1 MKKFCNELWMKIVY
15 ILIACLE
22 ADLRGRALDW
32 LYNCVEQDAMQSE
45 SGRYGRGSGRYHRE
59 RF

>member
-1 MKKFCNELWMKIVY
+1 MKTAIHKIWMRVVY

-32 LYNCVEQDAMQSE
+32 LYAHVEKDAMQLA
-45 SGRYGRGSGRYHRE
+45 SGRYARFGGRYHRE
-59 RF
+59 PR